1 MSSDGAIQMKIL
13 SADYLLL
20 MNDEKAVLKGG
31 AVAFDSV
38 IVECVG
44 SADELIQK
52 YPDAI
57 HEYLGENS
65 VIMPAL
71 INAHTHL
78 EFCANKTT
86 LTYGNFIEWLASVIE
101 NREKLASADIEEVVE
116 KALKEMLRYGV
127 ATVGAISSFGKDL
140 TPCMSARQK
149 IVYFNEILGS
159 REEFLGE
166 AEADFDRRLE
176 RSLRFKSEK
185 FFPAI
190 SVHSAYSTHPVL
202 VDKAVAKAKE
212 LNVPLAVHF
221 MESKGER
228 GWLDR
233 SSGEFKAF
241 FKKVFGIEK
250 SLTTSAEFLD
260 RFEGAKTMFVHCV
273 YAKEEELEKIKY
285 QNASVAHCPISNRLL
300 NSKIFDIERAKNLN
314 IDYITATDGLSSNF
328 SLNLFNEIRTA
339 LFMYYDLSLKVL
351 SYDLLESVTRNPAK
365 ALGLNSGTIE
375 SGKAADIVVLHLPD
389 KLENDEALALQII
402 LHTNEVERIYI
413 DGEEH

>member
-1 MSSDGAIQMKIL
+1 
-13 SADYLLL
+13 
-20 MNDEKAVLKGG
+20 
-31 AVAFDSV
+31 
-38 IVECVG
+38 
-44 SADELIQK
+44 
-52 YPDAI
+52 
-57 HEYLGENS
+57 
-65 VIMPAL
+65 MPAL

-86 LTYGNFIEWLASVIE
+86 LAYGNFVEWLASVIE
-101 NREKLASADIEEVVE
+101 NREKLASADIEELVE
-116 KALKEMLRYGV
+116 KALKQMLRYGV
-127 ATVGAISSFGKDL
+127 STVGAISSFGKDL

-159 REEFLGE
+159 KEESIVD
-166 AEADFDRRLE
+166 AQADFDRRLE

-190 SVHSAYSTHPVL
+190 SVHSAYSTHPKL
-202 VDKAVAKAKE
+202 VDIAVAKAKE
-212 LNVPLAVHF
+212 LGVPLAVHF

-228 GWLDR
+228 GWLDG
-233 SSGEFKAF
+233 SSSEFKVF
-241 FKKVFGIEK
+241 FKKVFGVEK

-260 RFEGAKTMFVHCV
+260 RFEGAKTMFIHCV
-273 YAKEEELEKIKY
+273 YATEDELERIKY

-300 NSKIFDIERAKNLN
+300 NSRIFDIERAKNLN

-328 SLNLFNEIRTA
+328 SLNLFNEIRMA
-339 LFMYYDLSLKVL
+339 LFMYHDLSLKVL

-365 ALGLNSGTIE
+365 ALGLNAGVLE
-375 SGKAADIVVLHLPD
+375 SGKAADIIALRLPD